1 MCGIQMYMCIYFIDG
16 KKFAYIFFRYK
27 RGSALHEYI
36 PTLFSGIHASMDIT
50 AYGHITIY
58 RGIPAANTTTSLPY
72 YIHPMLYQYL
82 YKYSTREYQL
92 IINAV
97 VTLHRQRYY
106 SRMPLPVRCYIFGY
120 WLGYYCVICHI
131 TC

>member
-1 MCGIQMYMCIYFIDG
+1 MCGIQVYMCIYFIDG

-27 RGSALHEYI
+27 RGGALHEYI
-36 PTLFSGIHASMDIT
+36 PTFFSGIHASMDIT

-92 IINAV
+92 IINVV
-97 VTLHRQRYY
+97 VTTYVHRYY
-106 SRMPLPVRCYIFGY
+106 PHMPCPVCCYIFRY
-120 WLGYYCVICHI
+120 WLGCYVICHVAR
-131 TC
+131 

>member
-1 MCGIQMYMCIYFIDG
+1 MCGIQVYMCIYFIDG
-16 KKFAYIFFRYK
+16 KKFAYILCRYK
-27 RGSALHEYI
+27 RGGALHEYI
-36 PTLFSGIHASMDIT
+36 PTFFSGIHASMDIT
-50 AYGHITIY
+50 AYGHIIIY

-92 IINAV
+92 IINVV
-97 VTLHRQRYY
+97 VTTYVHRYY
-106 SRMPLPVRCYIFGY
+106 PHMPCPVCCYIFRY
-120 WLGYYCVICHI
+120 WLGCYVICHI

>member
-1 MCGIQMYMCIYFIDG
+1 MCGIQVYMCIYFIDG

-27 RGSALHEYI
+27 RGGALHEYI
-36 PTLFSGIHASMDIT
+36 PTFFSGIHASMDIT
-50 AYGHITIY
+50 AYGHIIIY

-92 IINAV
+92 IINVV
-97 VTLHRQRYY
+97 VTTYVHRYY
-106 SRMPLPVRCYIFGY
+106 VHMPLPVRCNVFRYG
-120 WLGYYCVICHI
+120 LGCYCVICHVAR
-131 TC
+131 